1 MSTVLIENIVTQQC
15 LDDALAA
22 LQATCC
28 QPLPTA
34 GDSGAGSIPVAGP
47 LVIAGAGN
55 VTTSASGNTITVAG
69 VSSALIDN
77 GDGTYSFMPGDGS
90 APTEI
95 LTSTLVANADGSYT
109 FTGADGSTVVIPADC
124 CPTLT
129 DNGDGTFTFTAGDGS
144 TVTFATHPATTVTSN
159 AAPFSWDGAAQ
170 TLNVPQAPS
179 LVANADGSYTFT
191 AGNGSAPV
199 VIPADCCPTLTANA
213 DGSFTFTAGDGST
226 VTIPALPLDVQLA
239 NAVIDTATN
248 ELVLTLNDG
257 TEYRVPLS
265 ALLPVVTDGVT
276 VVGDGTVGDPLSAGY
291 FVDNGDGT
299 YTWNGAD
306 GSSFTIPADCCPTL
320 TDNGDGTFTFTA
332 GDGSTVTF
340 ATHPATTVTSNAAP
354 FSWNAATQTLNV
366 PQAPMLVLNAD
377 GSYTFTAGN
386 GSAPV
391 VIPADCCPTLTDNG
405 DGTFTFTDGDG
416 NTVTFATH
424 PAAAVTNNAAPFAWN
439 GTTQV
444 LNVPQAPTLVA
455 NADGSYTFTAGDG
468 SAPVIIPAD
477 CCPTL
482 VANGDGSFTFTAGD
496 GSTVVI
502 PALPLDIRLANAV
515 IDTATNEMV
524 LTLND
529 GTEYRVPLSAL
540 LPVVSDGVTVVGD
553 GTVGDPLSAGYLA
566 NNGNG
571 TYTWHAA
578 DGSSFTIPADC
589 CPTLTDNGDGT
600 YTFTAGDGSTTTI
613 AVHPAA
619 ALTNNAAPFAW
630 NGTTQAG
637 NIPQSPV
644 LTLTASGFTFT
655 SGDGSAPVSFADKY
669 VTGFSIAGNLATI
682 TLSNGTT
689 FTQTIPTT
697 IDINVQS
704 FSLSGTDL
712 ILTETDGTVHT
723 VALPQEIKVSAVG
736 YVAATGILTVT
747 NSDGTSVTTTIPT
760 HPAATVTNNA
770 TPFAWDAA
778 TQTLNVP
785 QAPALVANADGTYT
799 FTAGDGSAPVIIPAD
814 CCPTLIDNGDGTY
827 TFTAGDGSTTTITV
841 HPAAALTN
849 NAAPFA
855 WNGTTQAGNIPQSPA
870 LVDNGDGS
878 YTFTAGD
885 GSAPVTIP
893 SYLLT
898 GLNGLLNGL
907 TTTQQIADAI
917 DNWTKRV
924 INPGATLPIAAVAD
938 AGVQPLLTTGQF
950 QVAETDDVIP
960 TIGSDGVLRM
970 RTRQISAKF
979 TNAAGQSIP
988 VSTRTTVL
996 FPTTEY
1002 NTAPTLI
1009 VPLGAGQFRYA
1020 GLNARAFKIDARVM
1034 FSMAPGF
1041 VWNHPG
1047 EPEYGNTEFVLW
1059 KNGVFLTRLWD
1070 SSFYGHDVSFSPS
1083 NGSVSP
1089 QGSTSAL
1096 LQPGDVIHITVWQ
1109 ANGTALSL
1117 YSGTG
1122 FPGVNADIYLC
1133 INGAL

>member
-69 VSSALIDN
+69 ASSALIDN

-600 YTFTAGDGSTTTI
+600 YTFTAGDGSTT
-613 AVHPAA
+613 V
-619 ALTNNAAPFAW
+619 
-630 NGTTQAG
+630 
-637 NIPQSPV
+637 
-644 LTLTASGFTFT
+644 
-655 SGDGSAPVSFADKY
+655 
-669 VTGFSIAGNLATI
+669 
-682 TLSNGTT
+682 
-689 FTQTIPTT
+689 
-697 IDINVQS
+697 
-704 FSLSGTDL
+704 
-712 ILTETDGTVHT
+712 
-723 VALPQEIKVSAVG
+723 
-736 YVAATGILTVT
+736 
-747 NSDGTSVTTTIPT
+747 
-760 HPAATVTNNA
+760 
-770 TPFAWDAA
+770 
-778 TQTLNVP
+778 
-785 QAPALVANADGTYT
+785 
-799 FTAGDGSAPVIIPAD
+799 
-814 CCPTLIDNGDGTY
+814 
-827 TFTAGDGSTTTITV
+827 ITV

>member
-69 VSSALIDN
+69 ASSALIDN

-265 ALLPVVTDGVT
+265 ALLPVVTDGMT

-291 FVDNGDGT
+291 FADNGDGT

-320 TDNGDGTFTFTA
+320 ADNGDGTFTFT
-332 GDGSTVTF
+332 DGGGNTVTF
-340 ATHPATTVTSNAAP
+340 ATHPATTVTSAAAP

-366 PQAPMLVLNAD
+366 PQAPTLVLNAD
-377 GSYTFTAGN
+377 GSYTFDSGD

-391 VIPADCCPTLTDNG
+391 IIPADCCPTLTDNG

-424 PAAAVTNNAAPFAWN
+424 PAAVVTNNAAPFAWN
-439 GTTQV
+439 AATQTG
-444 LNVPQAPTLVA
+444 NVPQSPALALTA
-455 NADGSYTFTAGDG
+455 SGFTFTAGDG
-468 SAPVIIPAD
+468 SAPV
-477 CCPTL
+477 L
-482 VANGDGSFTFTAGD
+482 
-496 GSTVVI
+496 
-502 PALPLDIRLANAV
+502 
-515 IDTATNEMV
+515 
-524 LTLND
+524 
-529 GTEYRVPLSAL
+529 
-540 LPVVSDGVTVVGD
+540 
-553 GTVGDPLSAGYLA
+553 
-566 NNGNG
+566 
-571 TYTWHAA
+571 
-578 DGSSFTIPADC
+578 
-589 CPTLTDNGDGT
+589 
-600 YTFTAGDGSTTTI
+600 
-613 AVHPAA
+613 
-619 ALTNNAAPFAW
+619 
-630 NGTTQAG
+630 
-637 NIPQSPV
+637 
-644 LTLTASGFTFT
+644 
-655 SGDGSAPVSFADKY
+655 FADRY
-669 VTGFSIAGNLATI
+669 VSGFSISGNTATL
-682 TLSNGTT
+682 TLSDGTT
-689 FTQTIPTT
+689 LSQTIPTT

-723 VALPQEIKVSAVG
+723 VALPQEIKVSAVS
-736 YVAATGILTVT
+736 YNSTTGLLTVT
-747 NSDGTSVTTTIPT
+747 NSDGTTATATIAT
-760 HPAATVTNNA
+760 HPAAIVTNSA
-770 TPFAWDAA
+770 APFSWDSA

-785 QAPALVANADGTYT
+785 QAPTLALNADGSYT
-799 FTAGDGSAPVIIPAD
+799 FTAGDGSAPVVIPAD
-814 CCPTLIDNGDGTY
+814 CCPTLTDNGDGTF
-827 TFTAGDGSTTTITV
+827 TFTAGDGSTVTFAT
-841 HPAAALTN
+841 HPEAAVTN

-855 WNGTTQAGNIPQSPA
+855 WNGTTQVLNVPQAPS
-870 LVDNGDGS
+870 LVANANGS

-893 SYLLT
+893 SSLLT
-898 GLNGLLNGL
+898 GLNGLLNGM

-924 INPGATLPIAAVAD
+924 INPGSALPIAAVAD
-938 AGVQPLLTTGQF
+938 AGVQPLLSAGQF
-950 QVAETDDVIP
+950 QVAETNSIIP
-960 TIGSDGVLRM
+960 TIGADLVLRL
-970 RTRQISAKF
+970 TERQYYGLATNSGASQGITFATFVKKTYGTLVTSSNVTWSAANYTF
-979 TNAAGQSIP
+979 TVPVAGVYQVDAQIIYNPNQDWSTHGAAG
-988 VSTRTTVL
+988 TTS
-996 FPTTEY
+996 
-1002 NTAPTLI
+1002 
-1009 VPLGAGQFRYA
+1009 G
-1020 GLNARAFKIDARVM
+1020 
-1034 FSMAPGF
+1034 
-1041 VWNHPG
+1041 
-1047 EPEYGNTEFVLW
+1047 
-1059 KNGVFLTRLWD
+1059 
-1070 SSFYGHDVSFSPS
+1070 
-1083 NGSVSP
+1083 
-1089 QGSTSAL
+1089 
-1096 LQPGDVIHITVWQ
+1096 
-1109 ANGTALSL
+1109 ALSL
-1117 YSGTG
+1117 YAFVNGTIRQLVG
-1122 FPGVNADIYLC
+1122 RNELAVAGNTNADYVAVAGSAK
-1133 INGAL
+1133 INLNAGDAVDIRAYSTYAGSHGTLANDSVHHLFAISMAG